1 MRRRSIERTHRRIA
15 AGATLTTVL
24 LIAGLTVTAC
34 DSDPDTTRPEQRGD
48 HVLVPID
55 GGKADVDTASLS
67 ITGITDDG
75 GRVTI
80 SDRAVDGLGAAGP
93 IRIIGDQATWTYPD
107 KGLTVSADAAD
118 GRLRIVLRS
127 DRDERLAWPVT
138 GTDPATVALQIPRG
152 EGLSLPV
159 GDPFWNSP
167 DATLVDN
174 PLDLTSG
181 LTMPFWS
188 YRIGDRGVS
197 YIAPTDIGTTLTV
210 TSTDGKLRAT
220 AEHEFDARADTRD
233 YAVTFALTD
242 TSPVAAAKDYRAW
255 LLQHG
260 RFRSLDDK
268 IRENPSISQLLGAF
282 HAYLWGDGRTPEAI
296 GKMRELGLS
305 RMWLGY
311 DSGDDPM
318 SRAAVDAAKQ
328 AGYLAGPY
336 DSYAN
341 AQDPA
346 TADNPSSRWPGQVW
360 PTGCV
365 HDAAGQPETGFG
377 NRGCY
382 LSSQALAQNPRLL
395 DDRYASITANG
406 ANTYFLDVDAAGE
419 FFDDYSPGHPMNQHR
434 DRDNRLA
441 RMRKLSEERKQV
453 LGSESAGAWAS
464 TVLAYD
470 HGSQT
475 PVSDLLWKVERDK
488 QTWGGWAPAR
498 APRTFF
504 QPAELPAAAAKAMFD
519 PAYRVPLYE
528 TVLHDS
534 VINLD
539 RWELSYYKLPQQ
551 QTMRALTAILN
562 NTPLNLVLDQDQ
574 LSTHGAEIARLQRY
588 FAPLH
593 EAAGTAP
600 MSDFQWLTPD
610 HSVQRTVFGDGKL
623 TVTANFGTQSY
634 GDLPAGCVDA
644 QLAQDAAPQRLCPGS

>member
-1 MRRRSIERTHRRIA
+1 MRRRSI
-15 AGATLTTVL
+15 GATLTTVL
-24 LIAGLTVTAC
+24 LIAGLTAC
-34 DSDPDTTRPEQRGD
+34 DRDTGSTRPEQRGN

-55 GGKADVDTASLS
+55 GGQADVDTTSLS
-67 ITGITDDG
+67 ITGVTGDG
-75 GRVTI
+75 ARIAI
-80 SDRAVDGLGAAGP
+80 SDGAVGGLGAAGP
-93 IRIIGDQATWTYPD
+93 ARITGDLATWTYPD
-107 KGLTVSADAAD
+107 KGLTVSADSAD
-118 GRLRIVLRS
+118 GRLRIALRS
-127 DRDERLAWPVT
+127 DRDERIAWPVT
-138 GTDPATVALQIPRG
+138 GTDPTTTALRLPRG

-167 DATLVDN
+167 DATLIDN

-181 LTMPFWS
+181 LTMPFWG
-188 YRIGDRGVS
+188 YRIGERGVS
-197 YIAPTDIGTTLTV
+197 YLVPSDIGTTLTV
-210 TSTDGKLRAT
+210 TSADGKLRAT
-220 AEHEFDARADTRD
+220 AAHQFAARADTRD
-233 YAVTFALTD
+233 YTVTFALTD
-242 TSPVAAAKDYRAW
+242 ASPVAAAKDYRAW
-255 LLQHG
+255 LIQHG
-260 RFRSLDDK
+260 QFRSLADK
-268 IRENPSISQLLGAF
+268 IRQNPSISQLLGAF

-296 GKMRELGLS
+296 RQMRDLGLS

-311 DSGDDPM
+311 DAGDDPM
-318 SRAAVDAAKQ
+318 TRDAIDAAKQ

-346 TADNPSSRWPGQVW
+346 TADNPSSRWPGRIW

-365 HDAAGQPETGFG
+365 HNADGTPETGFG

-382 LSSQALAQNPRLL
+382 LSSQALAQDPRLL

-419 FFDDYSPGHPMNQHR
+419 LFDDYSPEHAMNQR
-434 DRDNRLA
+434 QDRDNRLA
-441 RMRKLSEERKQV
+441 RMRNLSDKQV

-464 TVLAYD
+464 TVLAYS

-475 PVSDLLWKVERDK
+475 PVSDLLWKAERDK
-488 QTWGGWAPAR
+488 ETWGGWAPAR

-539 RWELSYYKLPQQ
+539 RWELPYYKLPQQ

-562 NTPLNLVLDQDQ
+562 NTPLNLVLDQEQ
-574 LSTHGAEIARLQRY
+574 LTTHGHEIARLQKY

-593 EAAGTAP
+593 QAAGTAP
-600 MSDFQWLTPD
+600 MTDFQWLTDD
-610 HSVQRTVFGDGKL
+610 HLVQRSTFGDGTL
-623 TVTANFGTQSY
+623 TVTANFGTQTY

-644 QLAQDAAPQRLCPGS
+644 KLATDSASRQLCPGK